1 MIYTLLILPFLHQIK
16 IKRPFSF
23 DSNEKFE
30 VEADRAYVKT
40 KSKDEVHD
48 EQKEDNLEAE
58 IRKDFNINQSEE
70 RVHALSHQ
78 SYDENNGH
86 NHDSFTFDDLKKEKP
101 IKYHQSMEE
110 SHFIEGSDSD
120 SGRSDSTDCMFETF
134 NEKKDLSN
142 TAASSRKLLSI
153 LSAKISKI
161 SERKPIAKYE
171 DNVFVEK
178 SDIQKNDGKT
188 DISSLSYT
196 LRGIPKLLDLHSARL
211 KQGKTKFFFI
221 YCCLQF

>member
-1 MIYTLLILPFLHQIK
+1 
-16 IKRPFSF
+16 
-23 DSNEKFE
+23 
-30 VEADRAYVKT
+30 
-40 KSKDEVHD
+40 
-48 EQKEDNLEAE
+48 
-58 IRKDFNINQSEE
+58 
-70 RVHALSHQ
+70 
-78 SYDENNGH
+78 
-86 NHDSFTFDDLKKEKP
+86 
-101 IKYHQSMEE
+101 MEE

-153 LSAKISKI
+153 LSAKISKV

-211 KQGKTKFFFI
+211 KQGKTNFFYILLPTILMPCHFSNQTTLSQTSI
-221 YCCLQF
+221 VITRDRLNR